1 MSESTKFGM
10 TTVKSAMRRAEKP
23 APFPQRGPKPPY
35 ELVRSFMPRPL
46 RLIARVLDQHLD
58 RSALQSAE
66 CDRARK
72 HLLLALSG
80 LIGVTALL
88 IAGFS
93 YRLPAAG
100 LWLLAIMFVANVRL
114 LLRAKTVGADG
125 VKRDTRAGALALW
138 CLLALG
144 GWLSNGWLSPASPW
158 ILFFASIVFCQF
170 QGGDRRTGIQLLCA
184 LIVFFTVVSLGE
196 LGMQLLPPEGTDQ
209 LMGLSI
215 SMVLGLQVLL
225 HTIDLEL
232 RAARN
237 NAAQHLRRALDAHG
251 GIQAS
256 AMATLCLRW
265 IREADSDR
273 RKTEWL
279 AIQLRPIS
287 AVGKDANVDL
297 KSVYSRIHQLPA
309 ESMASALQG
318 DEFVA
323 LMNHPLSTELIR
335 ETLSANTHQ
344 VEILGRWQGRTRVE
358 SLLGQR
364 FR

>member
-1 MSESTKFGM
+1 MMSESTKFGM

-144 GWLSNGWLSPASPW
+144 AGCPTAGSLRRHPGYCSSRPSCSAS
-158 ILFFASIVFCQF
+158 F
-170 QGGDRRTGIQLLCA
+170 
-184 LIVFFTVVSLGE
+184 
-196 LGMQLLPPEGTDQ
+196 
-209 LMGLSI
+209 
-215 SMVLGLQVLL
+215 
-225 HTIDLEL
+225 
-232 RAARN
+232 RAAI
-237 NAAQHLRRALDAHG
+237 AELASSCCAH
-251 GIQAS
+251 
-256 AMATLCLRW
+256 
-265 IREADSDR
+265 
-273 RKTEWL
+273 
-279 AIQLRPIS
+279 
-287 AVGKDANVDL
+287 
-297 KSVYSRIHQLPA
+297 
-309 ESMASALQG
+309 
-318 DEFVA
+318 
-323 LMNHPLSTELIR
+323 
-335 ETLSANTHQ
+335 
-344 VEILGRWQGRTRVE
+344 
-358 SLLGQR
+358 
-364 FR
+364 